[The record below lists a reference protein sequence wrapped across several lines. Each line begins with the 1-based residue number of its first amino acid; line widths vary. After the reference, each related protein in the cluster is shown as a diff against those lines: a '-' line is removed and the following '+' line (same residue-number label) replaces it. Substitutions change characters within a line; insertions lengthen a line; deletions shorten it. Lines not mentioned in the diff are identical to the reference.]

1 MRNKLAFLGP
11 TGTHSE
17 QAAIIY
23 APDSTKIACASI
35 PLVAAKVESG
45 EAEEGILPI
54 ENSLEGSVNLTLD
67 LLIHDSSLSISH
79 EIVLPITH
87 SIIAKKGTSFSN
99 IKFIYSHPQ
108 ALAQCRNFLSK
119 NLPDAIEIAS
129 MSTASAVKEM
139 LQKGENAAAIGT
151 ERAGSIYGALTIA
164 HQIEDNPNNVTRF
177 IILAPNDSDV
187 TGEDKTSV
195 CFSFDGD
202 APGILHSTLNEFA
215 KRKIN
220 LTKIE
225 SRPSKKDL
233 GRYIFLTDIEGHRKD
248 KVIKEALTGIK
259 KQVSMFKIF
268 GSYPRYRHNT

>member
-1 MRNKLAFLGP
+1 MGNRIAYLGP
-11 TGTHSE
+11 EGTFTE
-17 QAAIIY
+17 QAAVQYSID
-23 APDSTKIACASI
+23 AVLEPFPSVAS
-35 PLVAAKVESG
+35 VAMSVSSG
-45 EAEEGILPI
+45 TVDEGVVPI
-54 ENSLEGSVNLTLD
+54 ENNLEGSVTATLD
-67 LLIHDSSLSISH
+67 LLIQEPRLFIRR
-79 EIVLPITH
+79 ELVLPIEH
-87 SIIAKKGTSFSN
+87 CLLVKPGTRSAD
-99 IKFIYSHPQ
+99 IQVVYSHPQ

-151 ERAGSIYGALTIA
+151 ERAGSIYGAETIA

-177 IILAPNDSDV
+177 VILAPNDSDV
-187 TGEDKTSV
+187 TGEDKTSI

-248 KVIKEALTGIK
+248 NIIEEALTGIE

-268 GSYPRYRHNT
+268 GSYPRYRYNK